1 MAYGIVKYPLKNDEP
16 NTFDAGPDEGGLSA
30 PKPAS
35 DLKNNALRVVAL
47 SSRAYVLL
55 SLSSVTNRAER

>member
-16 NTFDAGPDEGGLSA
+16 NTFDAGPEEGGLSA

-35 DLKNNALRVVAL
+35 DLENNALRVVAV
-47 SSRAYVLL
+47 SSRAYFLL